1 MIDWKERSR
10 AQTSSIIERVEAD
23 TISSRYAEAK
33 ALASLVREQMV
44 EDRKELEAIAD
55 AWMKK
60 RGRTS

>member
-33 ALASLVREQMV
+33 ALASLVREQMA